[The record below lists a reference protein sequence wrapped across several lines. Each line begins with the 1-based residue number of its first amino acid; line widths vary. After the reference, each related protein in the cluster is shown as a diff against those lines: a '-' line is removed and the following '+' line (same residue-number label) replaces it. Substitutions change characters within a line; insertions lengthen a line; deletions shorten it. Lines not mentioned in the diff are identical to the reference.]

1 MVFSTAL
8 TYALIIALLLM
19 TGACAALIFRC
30 LKVKRCLTDSKT
42 DRNRRE
48 VLNRSLLEISQAV
61 VGTEN
66 PDELY
71 NLILEKV
78 IEAIPNANVGS
89 VMVKNDL
96 GLFQCTAQKG
106 FDDSKI
112 KDFQI
117 PVEDTILWK
126 YTDGAIS
133 KTEIINDVTL
143 IKDFKVRPMTTDPDL
158 WSINSTIAV
167 PLSLNGEIAGILHI
181 DSKEKDAYSS
191 EDFQMME
198 HIRSTVEI
206 ALQKFQLYRN
216 MVMLSRYDN
225 LTGAFNRSHFIE
237 LFKGLVDRSER
248 YKETFSLILFDIDD
262 LKIINDNYG
271 HITGDQ
277 LLKTFALTTLGQI
290 RKSDIFARW
299 GGDEFMAVFHEISEE
314 GISLKVGKIVESLK
328 RQPISSTKGNTTIS
342 FSFGHAI
349 YPVEGDNFEEL
360 LKVADNRMYVN
371 KRKKKEKDTQQRL

>member
-1 MVFSTAL
+1 
-8 TYALIIALLLM
+8 M
-19 TGACAALIFRC
+19 T
-30 LKVKRCLTDSKT
+30 S
-42 DRNRRE
+42 
-48 VLNRSLLEISQAV
+48 
-61 VGTEN
+61 
-66 PDELY
+66 
-71 NLILEKV
+71 
-78 IEAIPNANVGS
+78 
-89 VMVKNDL
+89 
-96 GLFQCTAQKG
+96 
-106 FDDSKI
+106 
-112 KDFQI
+112 
-117 PVEDTILWK
+117 
-126 YTDGAIS
+126 
-133 KTEIINDVTL
+133 
-143 IKDFKVRPMTTDPDL
+143 DPET

-167 PLSLNGEIAGILHI
+167 PLFLNGEISGILHI
-181 DSKEKDAYSS
+181 DSKEKEAYSN

-216 MVMLSRYDN
+216 MVMLSRYDS

-237 LFKGLVDRSER
+237 LFKAIMDRSER

-314 GISLKVGKIVESLK
+314 EISLKIGRIVESLQS
-328 RQPISSTKGNTTIS
+328 QPISSAKGNTSVS

-349 YPVEGDNFEEL
+349 YPLEGKDFEDL

-371 KRKKKEKDTQQRL
+371 KRKKKNKGH